1 MISSAKLH
9 HFEQIHKYNR
19 NTFCSFWQKTQKS
32 GKSFD
37 GFAANRCFKAALVY
51 KIAAALF
58 GRASLRKQG
67 DHAAK
72 NAARYVVLE
81 YYRIGENTFY
91 DLRALLRDLCD
102 DMEE

>member
-1 MISSAKLH
+1 MALSKICGISFADSGKS
-9 HFEQIHKYNR
+9 HK
-19 NTFCSFWQKTQKS
+19 KS

-37 GFAANRCFKAALVY
+37 GFAANRCLKAALVY
-51 KIAAALF
+51 KITAALF